1 MLKESLC
8 SFFQVFFYGSYT
20 MGVITMQN
28 HQLGEYV
35 SIFFQPPR
43 LGEYSCWD
51 DIWEIPKVLENI
63 LGECLP
69 LPGFQSYLRKG

>member
-1 MLKESLC
+1 
-8 SFFQVFFYGSYT
+8 
-20 MGVITMQN
+20 MQN